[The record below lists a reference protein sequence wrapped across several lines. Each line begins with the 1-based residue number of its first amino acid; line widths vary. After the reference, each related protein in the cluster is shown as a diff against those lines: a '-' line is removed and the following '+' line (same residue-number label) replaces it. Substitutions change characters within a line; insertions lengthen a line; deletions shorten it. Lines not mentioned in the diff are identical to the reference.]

1 MRVFRRVAAH
11 KAILTNGAFTVRSNV
26 IASATA
32 MLDMRFERAS
42 NRGKCACPL
51 SIAKERFLFGMR
63 EFIRH
68 TSIHVAR
75 GGSMPPLIP
84 PDTPCF
90 PPAGVIFCPL
100 GGGLFLEEP
109 RRHADRFAGL
119 NRDRCRQWIGM
130 LRWFIGMLDVD
141 VHSPLTEKRDALDG
155 SNRRRPNNAATPKSF
170 QEN

>member
-1 MRVFRRVAAH
+1 MLPCTRVRRTP
-11 KAILTNGAFTVRSNV
+11 KIAIIMGEQQMVGVECQCGGVEFILHTGTPRSSVTFNARVPAGGRSQSNPDKWRVHGADV

-119 NRDRCRQWIGM
+119 NRDR
-130 LRWFIGMLDVD
+130 
-141 VHSPLTEKRDALDG
+141 
-155 SNRRRPNNAATPKSF
+155 
-170 QEN
+170 